1 MSEIEAFAT
10 LTKNTGA
17 LKGQTVFITGAS
29 RGIGRAIA
37 LKCAANGANIVI
49 AAKSA
54 QPHPKLPGTIFSV
67 AEEVEALGGKA
78 LALQVDVREEEQVA
92 DALAQAA
99 EKFGGIDAVVNN
111 AGAINL
117 TTVEDTPPK
126 RYDLMQSINS
136 RAVYL
141 TAHLAM
147 PYLKQSSPG
156 HIISLS
162 PPLNL
167 QPKWL
172 GPFAPYALSKFG
184 MTILSLGLA
193 EELRQAGISVSTLW
207 PRTLVAT
214 AAIEFAVGGREMFE
228 QSRKPT
234 IMADAAYEILQT
246 TTGELSGQQL
256 IDEEL
261 LRARGVTDFSGYAH
275 NPDNADQL
283 TVDLFL
289 DP

>member
-1 MSEIEAFAT
+1 MTEEYLT
-10 LTKNTGA
+10 LTDNTGA
-17 LKGQTVFITGAS
+17 LKGKTIFITGAS

-37 LKCAANGANIVI
+37 LKCAADGANIVI

-54 QPHPKLPGTIFSV
+54 EPHPKLPGTIYSV
-67 AEEVEALGGKA
+67 ASEVEAAGGRA
-78 LALQVDVREEEQVA
+78 LALQVDVRDEQRVA
-92 DALAQAA
+92 EAMAQAA
-99 EKFGGIDAVVNN
+99 EQFGGIDAVVNN

-117 TTVEDTPPK
+117 TNVESTPPK

-147 PYLKQSSPG
+147 PYLKQSANG
-156 HIISLS
+156 HILSLS

-184 MTILSLGLA
+184 MTILSMGLA
-193 EELRQAGISVSTLW
+193 EELREAGISVTTLW

-214 AAIEFAVGGREMFE
+214 AAIEFAVGNREMFE
-228 QSRKPT
+228 QSRKPAV
-234 IMADAAYEILQT
+234 MADAAYEILIT
-246 TTGELSGQQL
+246 ENGALTGSQL

-261 LRARGVTDFSGYAH
+261 LGERGVTDLTDYAH
-275 NPDNADQL
+275 NPAMADQL
-283 TVDLFL
+283 AVDLFL
-289 DP
+289 EP

>member
-1 MSEIEAFAT
+1 MNDEPIT

-17 LKGQTVFITGAS
+17 LKGKTLFITGAS

-37 LKCAANGANIVI
+37 LKCAADGANIVI

-54 QPHPKLPGTIFSV
+54 EPHPKLPGTIYSV
-67 AEEVEALGGKA
+67 AEEVEAAGGVA
-78 LALQVDVREEEQVA
+78 LALQVDVREEDQVA
-92 DALAQAA
+92 DAMARAA
-99 EKFGGIDAVVNN
+99 ETFGGIDAVVNN

-117 TTVEDTPPK
+117 TNVESTPPK
-126 RYDLMQSINS
+126 RYDLMLDVNA

-141 TAHLAM
+141 TAHLAI
-147 PYLKQSSPG
+147 PYLKQSANG
-156 HIISLS
+156 HIVSLS

-167 QPKWL
+167 QPQWL

-184 MTILSLGLA
+184 MTILSMGLA
-193 EELRQAGISVSTLW
+193 EELRQAGISVCTLW

-214 AAIEFAVGGREMFE
+214 AAIEFAVGSREMFE
-228 QSRKPT
+228 QSRKPV
-234 IMADAAYEILQT
+234 IMADAVYEILIS
-246 TTGELSGQQL
+246 ENNALSGGQL

-261 LRARGVTDFSGYAH
+261 LRERGVSDFTQYAH
-275 NPDNADQL
+275 NPAKAAQL
-283 TVDLFL
+283 ALDLFL

>member
-1 MSEIEAFAT
+1 MSEEFIT

-17 LKGQTVFITGAS
+17 LKDRTIFITGAS

-37 LKCAANGANIVI
+37 LKCAADGANIVI

-54 QPHPKLPGTIFSV
+54 EPHPKLPGTIYSV
-67 AEEVEALGGKA
+67 AEEVESAGGTA
-78 LALQVDVREEEQVA
+78 LALQVDVRDEQRVA
-92 DALAQAA
+92 EAMAQAA

-117 TTVEDTPPK
+117 TNVESTLPK

-147 PYLKQSSPG
+147 PYLKQSSNG
-156 HIISLS
+156 HILSLS
-162 PPLNL
+162 PPINL

-184 MTILSLGLA
+184 MTILSMGLA
-193 EELRQAGISVSTLW
+193 EELREAGVSVTTLW

-214 AAIEFAVGGREMFE
+214 AAIEFAVGNREMFE
-228 QSRKPT
+228 QSRKPAV
-234 IMADAAYEILQT
+234 MADAAYEILVT
-246 TTGELSGQQL
+246 ENGALSGRQL

-261 LRARGVTDFSGYAH
+261 LGERGVCDFTDYAY
-275 NPDNADQL
+275 NPAKADQL
-283 TVDLFL
+283 AVDLFL
-289 DP
+289 E

>member
-1 MSEIEAFAT
+1 MGEEPITLSE
-10 LTKNTGA
+10 NTGA
-17 LKGQTVFITGAS
+17 LRGRTVFITGAS

-37 LKCAANGANIVI
+37 LKCAADGANIVI

-67 AEEVEALGGKA
+67 AEEVEAAGGQA
-78 LALQVDVREEEQVA
+78 LPLQVDVREEAQVA
-92 DALAQAA
+92 DALATAA
-99 EKFGGIDAVVNN
+99 DRFGGIDAVINN

-117 TTVEDTPPK
+117 TNVESTPPK

-141 TAHLAM
+141 TAHLAI
-147 PYLKQSSPG
+147 PYLKKSTNG
-156 HIISLS
+156 HILSLS

-172 GPFAPYALSKFG
+172 GPCAPYALSKFG

-193 EELRQAGISVSTLW
+193 EELRDTGISVATLW

-214 AAIEFAVGGREMFE
+214 AAIEFAVGSREMFE
-228 QSRKPT
+228 QSRKPV
-234 IMADAAYEILQT
+234 IMADAAYEILCT
-246 TTGELSGQQL
+246 EKGVLSGQQL

-261 LRARGVTDFSGYAH
+261 LRERGVTNFVEYAH
-275 NPDNADQL
+275 NPDMADQL
-283 TVDLFL
+283 AVDLFL
-289 DP
+289 D

>member
-1 MSEIEAFAT
+1 MSESEAFAS
-10 LTKNTGA
+10 LTSNTGA
-17 LKGQTVFITGAS
+17 LKDKTVFITGAS

-54 QPHPKLPGTIFSV
+54 EPHPKLPGTIFSV

-78 LALQVDVREEEQVA
+78 LPLQVDVREEDQVA
-92 DALAQAA
+92 DAMSQAA
-99 EKFGGIDAVVNN
+99 EKFGGIDAVINN

-117 TTVEDTPPK
+117 TSVENTPPK

-141 TAHLAM
+141 TAHLAI
-147 PYLKQSSPG
+147 PYLKQSKLG

-172 GPFAPYALSKFG
+172 GPCAPYALSKFG
-184 MTILSLGLA
+184 MTILSVGLA
-193 EELRQAGISVSTLW
+193 EELRDAGVSVTTLW

-214 AAIEFAVGGREMFE
+214 AAIEFAVGSREMFE
-228 QSRKPT
+228 QSRKPM
-234 IMADAAYEILQT
+234 IMADAAFEILQT
-246 TTGELSGQQL
+246 QNNELTGQQL

-261 LRARGVTDFSGYAH
+261 LRERGVTDFTEYAH
-275 NPDNADQL
+275 NPEKADQL
-283 TVDLFL
+283 AVDLFL
-289 DP
+289 EP

>member
-1 MSEIEAFAT
+1 MTEEFIT

-17 LKGQTVFITGAS
+17 LKGRTIFITGAS

-37 LKCAANGANIVI
+37 LKCAADGANIVI

-54 QPHPKLPGTIFSV
+54 EPHPKLPGTIYSV
-67 AEEVEALGGKA
+67 AEEVESAGGKA
-78 LALQVDVREEEQVA
+78 LALQVDVREEKLVA
-92 DALAQAA
+92 EAMAQAA

-117 TTVEDTPPK
+117 TNVESTPPK

-147 PYLKQSSPG
+147 PYLKQSGNG
-156 HIISLS
+156 HILSLS
-162 PPLNL
+162 PPINL

-184 MTILSLGLA
+184 MTILSMGLA
-193 EELRQAGISVSTLW
+193 EELRGAGVSVTTLW

-214 AAIEFAVGGREMFE
+214 AAIEFAVGNREMFE
-228 QSRKPT
+228 QSRKPAV
-234 IMADAAYEILQT
+234 MADAAYEILVT
-246 TTGELSGQQL
+246 ENNALSGRQL

-261 LRARGVTDFSGYAH
+261 LGERGVSDFTDYAH
-275 NPDNADQL
+275 NPANADQL
-283 TVDLFL
+283 AVDLFL
-289 DP
+289 E

>member
-1 MSEIEAFAT
+1 MSEEFIT
-10 LTKNTGA
+10 LTENTGT
-17 LKGQTVFITGAS
+17 LRDKTIFITGAS

-37 LKCAANGANIVI
+37 LKCAADGANIVI

-54 QPHPKLPGTIFSV
+54 QPHPKLPGTIYSV
-67 AEEVEALGGKA
+67 AQEVENAGGKA
-78 LALQVDVREEEQVA
+78 LALQVDVRDVQRVEEAMVEAA
-92 DALAQAA
+92 D
-99 EKFGGIDAVVNN
+99 KFGGIDAVVNN
-111 AGAINL
+111 AGAISL
-117 TTVEDTPPK
+117 TNVASTPPK

-141 TAHLAM
+141 TAHLAL
-147 PYLKQSSPG
+147 PYLKKSDSA
-156 HIISLS
+156 HILSLC

-193 EELRQAGISVSTLW
+193 EELRETGVSVTTLW

-214 AAIEFAVGGREMFE
+214 AAIEFAVGNREMFE
-228 QSRKPT
+228 QSRNPA
-234 IMADAAYEILQT
+234 IMADAAYEVLAT
-246 TTGELSGQQL
+246 KDAALTGRQL

-261 LRARGVTDFSGYAH
+261 LAERGVRDFVDYAH
-275 NPDNADQL
+275 NPANADSL
-283 TVDLFL
+283 TRDLFL
-289 DP
+289 D

>member
-1 MSEIEAFAT
+1 MSEEFVT
-10 LTKNTGA
+10 LTENTGA
-17 LKGQTVFITGAS
+17 LKDKTIFITGAS

-37 LKCAANGANIVI
+37 LKCAADGANIVI

-54 QPHPKLPGTIFSV
+54 EPHPKLPGTIFSV
-67 AEEVEALGGKA
+67 AQEVEGSGGKA
-78 LALQVDVREEEQVA
+78 LALQVDVRDEQRVQ
-92 DALAQAA
+92 DAMAQAA
-99 EKFGGIDAVVNN
+99 DRFGGIDAVINN

-117 TTVEDTPPK
+117 TNVESTPPK
-126 RYDLMQSINS
+126 RYDLMQNINS

-141 TAHLAM
+141 TAHLAI
-147 PYLKQSSPG
+147 PYLKKSDNA
-156 HIISLS
+156 HILSLC

-193 EELRQAGISVSTLW
+193 EELREAGISVNTLW

-214 AAIEFAVGGREMFE
+214 AAIEFAVGNREMFE
-228 QSRKPT
+228 QSRKPA
-234 IMADAAYEILQT
+234 IMADAAYEILAT
-246 TTGELSGQQL
+246 EKGALTGRQL

-261 LRARGVTDFSGYAH
+261 LVERGVKDFTDYAH
-275 NPDNADQL
+275 NPSNAGEL
-283 TVDLFL
+283 TKDLFL
-289 DP
+289 D

>member
-1 MSEIEAFAT
+1 MTEEFLT
-10 LTKNTGA
+10 LTENSGA
-17 LKGQTVFITGAS
+17 LKGKTIFITGAS

-37 LKCAANGANIVI
+37 LKCAADGANIVI

-54 QPHPKLPGTIFSV
+54 EPHPKLPGTIYSV
-67 AEEVEALGGKA
+67 AGEVEAAGGKA
-78 LALQVDVREEEQVA
+78 LALQVDVRDERRVA
-92 DALAQAA
+92 EAMAQAA

-117 TTVEDTPPK
+117 TNVESTPPK
-126 RYDLMQSINS
+126 RYDLMQNINS

-147 PYLKQSSPG
+147 PYLKQSANG

-162 PPLNL
+162 PPVNL

-184 MTILSLGLA
+184 MTILSMGLA
-193 EELRQAGISVSTLW
+193 EELRAAGVSVATLW

-214 AAIEFAVGGREMFE
+214 AAIEFAVGSREMFE
-228 QSRKPT
+228 QSRKPA
-234 IMADAAYEILQT
+234 IMADAAYEILIT
-246 TTGELSGQQL
+246 ENSALTGRQL

-261 LRARGVTDFSGYAH
+261 LGERGVTDFTEYAH
-275 NPDNADQL
+275 NPAKADQL
-283 TVDLFL
+283 AVDLFL
-289 DP
+289 EP

>member
-1 MSEIEAFAT
+1 MSEEYVT
-10 LTKNTGA
+10 LTENTGA
-17 LKGQTVFITGAS
+17 LKGRTIFITGAS

-37 LKCAANGANIVI
+37 LKCAADGANIVI

-54 QPHPKLPGTIFSV
+54 EPHPKLPGTIYTV
-67 AEEVEALGGKA
+67 AKEIEAAGGRA
-78 LALQVDVREEEQVA
+78 LPLQVDVREETQVA
-92 DALAQAA
+92 EAMERAVA
-99 EKFGGIDAVVNN
+99 EFGGIDAVVNN

-117 TTVEDTPPK
+117 TSVEDTPPK

-147 PYLKQSSPG
+147 SHLKKSSCG

-167 QPKWL
+167 NPKWL
-172 GPFAPYALSKFG
+172 GPCAPYALSKFG
-184 MTILSLGLA
+184 MTILSMGLA
-193 EELRQAGISVSTLW
+193 EELREAGVSVSNLW

-214 AAIEFAVGGREMFE
+214 AAIEFAVASREMFE
-228 QSRKPT
+228 QSRKPA
-234 IMADAAYEILQT
+234 IMADAAYEILIT
-246 TTGELSGQQL
+246 ENSALTGRQL

-261 LRARGVTDFSGYAH
+261 LGERGVSDFAGYAH
-275 NPDNADQL
+275 NPANADNL
-283 TVDLFL
+283 AVDLFL
-289 DP
+289 D

>member
-1 MSEIEAFAT
+1 MTEEYLT
-10 LTKNTGA
+10 LTDNSGA
-17 LKGQTVFITGAS
+17 LKGKTIFITGAS

-37 LKCAANGANIVI
+37 LKCAADGANIVI

-54 QPHPKLPGTIFSV
+54 EPHPKLPGTIHSV
-67 AEEVEALGGKA
+67 ASEVEAAGGKA
-78 LALQVDVREEEQVA
+78 LALQVDVRDEQRVA
-92 DALAQAA
+92 EAMEQAA
-99 EKFGGIDAVVNN
+99 ERFGGIDAVVNN

-117 TTVEDTPPK
+117 TNVESTPPK

-147 PYLKQSSPG
+147 PYLKQSANG
-156 HIISLS
+156 HILSLS

-184 MTILSLGLA
+184 MTILSMGLA
-193 EELRQAGISVSTLW
+193 EELREAGVSVTTLW

-214 AAIEFAVGGREMFE
+214 AAIEFAVGNREMFE
-228 QSRKPT
+228 QSRKPAV
-234 IMADAAYEILQT
+234 MADAAYEVLVT
-246 TTGELSGQQL
+246 ENGLLTGRQL

-261 LRARGVTDFSGYAH
+261 LGERGVNDFTEYAH
-275 NPDNADQL
+275 NPAKADQL
-283 TVDLFL
+283 AVDLFL
-289 DP
+289 EP